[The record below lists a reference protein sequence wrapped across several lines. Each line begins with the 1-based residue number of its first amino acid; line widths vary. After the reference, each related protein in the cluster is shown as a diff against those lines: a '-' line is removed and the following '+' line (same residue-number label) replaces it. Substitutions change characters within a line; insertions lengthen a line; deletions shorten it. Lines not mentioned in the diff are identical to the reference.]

1 MGHNEDFNAD
11 DSHKEPRGLIGASIL
26 GSTAQL
32 SWRIQGS
39 LGGDDLVDPARGPMN
54 SGGLFGER
62 SGWALPGFP
71 DASWR
76 PVSLPRADPTPGE
89 AWYRTTFALDL
100 PKGQDVPIGIRITDD
115 PSRRYRALIYVNGWL
130 IGRYI
135 NHVGPQTSFPVPTG
149 ILRPN
154 GTNTIALA
162 VWSED
167 GSTGGLGTVSL
178 ERYANLASSLTV
190 GNVNSPGYDP
200 NAYRA
205 PSSTARLALNAPDV
219 IERGGSGTVTATFT
233 DPADRPPA
241 RNVTVQLDVPDGWT
255 ATPAGPT
262 TFAQVD
268 PGNSTTASWN
278 VSAPSGDQP
287 GGAVLTAR
295 ATYQQPTTPDSADAA
310 ATVRVPPPPPTG
322 TVYVSDIPFT
332 STNGWG
338 PVERD
343 TSNGENQA
351 GDGRTI
357 TLNGTTY
364 EKGLGVHAIG
374 DVSVYLGGNCTR
386 FTAVVGV
393 DDEQG
398 SAGSITFSV
407 IGDSRTLA
415 STPVLTG
422 NSASVAIDV
431 DVTGAQQLDLVIG
444 DGGNGNGNDHGDWA
458 DAKLVCN

>member
-1 MGHNEDFNAD
+1 M
-11 DSHKEPRGLIGASIL
+11 
-26 GSTAQL
+26 
-32 SWRIQGS
+32 
-39 LGGDDLVDPARGPMN
+39 
-54 SGGLFGER
+54 
-62 SGWALPGFP
+62 
-71 DASWR
+71 
-76 PVSLPRADPTPGE
+76 SLPRADPTPGE

-100 PKGQDVPIGIRITDD
+100 PKGQDVPIGIRIADD
-115 PSRRYRALIYVNGWL
+115 PSRHYRALIYVNGWL
-130 IGRYI
+130 IGHYI
-135 NHVGPQTSFPVPTG
+135 NHVGPQATFPMPTG

-154 GTNTIALA
+154 GTNTIAIA

-190 GNVNSPGYDP
+190 RDVDSPGYDP
-200 NAYRA
+200 NAYGA
-205 PSSTARLALNAPDV
+205 PASTARLALNAPDV
-219 IERGGSGTVTATFT
+219 IERGGSGTVTATFS

-241 RNVTVQLDVPDGWT
+241 RDVAVRLDVPDGWT
-255 ATPAGPT
+255 ATPTGPT

-268 PGNSTTASWN
+268 PGRSVTATWN

-287 GGAVLTAR
+287 AAAVLTAR
-295 ATYQQPTTPDSADAA
+295 ATYQQANRPDTADAA

-364 EKGLGVHAIG
+364 AKGLGVHAIG

-386 FTAVVGV
+386 FAAVVGV

-398 SAGSITFSV
+398 SAGSVTFSV
-407 IGDSRTLA
+407 IADGRTLA
-415 STPVLTG
+415 DTPVLTG
-422 NSASVAIDV
+422 NSASVPIDV